1 MFLSINIYLR
11 EIENTVKWAFIE
23 RNYDRPC
30 VGPEN
35 IRTPPTEGI
44 GNFRTVGWGLRD
56 PKLIERNFELPLN
69 RNSIFEK

>member
-1 MFLSINIYLR
+1 MYLSINIYLR

-23 RNYDRPC
+23 RNYDRPR

-44 GNFRTVGWGLRD
+44 GNSRTF
-56 PKLIERNFELPLN
+56 ERNFELPLN